1 MRALAEFIMRG
12 RLQAGAVAVLG
23 YIVPLLAPI
32 AVAFVTL
39 HKGAFEGTLILFL
52 GLSPALLSLVF
63 GEGASV
69 VVWVTLLSLFSVY
82 VPALVLRFSIS
93 LSLTIVS
100 SVLVATVLSGLI
112 VSFAPEVIQRFID
125 ALTAMLT
132 QQGVTDV
139 TVSAADIAGLIAYS
153 LALNS
158 VLGVLLGRWFQALA
172 FNPGGFGDEF
182 RELRLGY
189 IVPVVCFV
197 GWALVT
203 YSGSGLGWW
212 ANVFAVPLLLKT
224 LAIAHSVAK
233 AKDIAT
239 PWLVLF
245 YIVAFNFISLA
256 VIIGLADTWFNFRD
270 RMQKE
275 Q

>member
-12 RLQAGAVAVLG
+12 RLQAGSIAVLG

-39 HKGAFEGTLILFL
+39 RKGAFEGTLILFL
-52 GLSPALLSLVF
+52 GLSPAIMSLVF

-69 VVWVTLLSLFSVY
+69 VVWITLLSLLSVY

-93 LSLTIVS
+93 LSAAIIS
-100 SVLVATVLSGLI
+100 SVLMASALSGLI
-112 VSFAPEVIQRFID
+112 VAFAPEVIERFI
-125 ALTAMLT
+125 AAMTTMLE

-139 TVSAADIAGLIAYS
+139 TVSVTDIAGLIAYS

-158 VLGVLLGRWFQALA
+158 ILGVVLGRWFQALV
-172 FNPGGFGDEF
+172 FNPGGFGAEF

-189 IVPVVCFV
+189 IVPVVCFMGAV
-197 GWALVT
+197 AVNF
-203 YSGSGLGWW
+203 SGSSFGWW
-212 ANVFAVPLLLKT
+212 ANVFAVPLLLVT

-233 AKDIAT
+233 EKEIAT
-239 PWLVLF
+239 PWLILF
-245 YIVAFNFISLA
+245 YIVIFNFISLA
-256 VIIGLADTWFNFRD
+256 VIIGLADTWLNFRD
-270 RMQKE
+270 RLQKK